1 MNTLKGR
8 LIAVFVLT
16 GLIGLGTLGILAIQR
31 SGTALT
37 AAAEKE
43 GIALTRSIS
52 KIVDNYIEA
61 EVNAVA
67 LLSSSSAM
75 RSLNWDKQKQ
85 LIEEIDVEVTGIQ
98 EVWVVD
104 KDGQAHYKDGTVL
117 DLSTRD
123 YVRNTLSTGE
133 TSISKPLKSKKTG
146 DMVVVVATPIFAEGS
161 SSPSQVLC
169 GRIPLESLQNT
180 VNEFTWGKTGYIFV
194 LDKDGLM
201 VLHPNEEFQGTLDT
215 TVESKLI
222 PQVLVDIVKKGLGGA
237 NGVARYPFE
246 GKEKLAAYAPSE
258 YTGWLIF
265 TSAYLDEF
273 TAPVIHMRNAI
284 ALITLGL
291 ILVIAVVSFFIAR
304 SIATPVEKAVQA
316 MGKIAKGDLDITIE
330 DRSSIK
336 ELKQLRQAVDAM
348 TSEVSS
354 ALSVVNESARTVL
367 DRAQDVN
374 AAVEEANA
382 TSDQILEQT
391 VRGNEMAQNT
401 ASAVE
406 QTNASISEVAEGAQ
420 SGAQNAVE
428 AGEAAENTSHEAEKG
443 TKALN
448 AMVSVIDDVSSAGT
462 KVGDAIK
469 SLDDS
474 VDSIGQFVT
483 TITTIADQTNLLAL
497 NAAIEAAR
505 AGEHGRGFA
514 VVAEEVR
521 KLAEESNK
529 AAQNVGTLIQEI
541 ISRTK
546 TAASDQERSA
556 TLIGEL
562 VKRTDETKE
571 VFTQVV
577 VRMNGITENVQ
588 SIAAAAE
595 EQSASTQEMASG
607 VEHISTNTKNI
618 AEALKSITHGMEE
631 ESQALEMMARSA
643 EELVSL
649 SDDMEKAVAHFRLRS
664 QRALDVK

>member
-43 GIALTRSIS
+43 GIALTSAVG
-52 KIVDNYIEA
+52 KMVDSYIKS
-61 EVNAVA
+61 EVAAVD
-67 LLSSSSAM
+67 LLASSVSM
-75 RSLNWDKQKQ
+75 RSMNWETQKTF
-85 LIEEIDVEVTGIQ
+85 IEQVDINVTGIQ
-98 EVWVVD
+98 EIWVVD
-104 KDGQAHYKDGTVL
+104 ENGQARYLDETTL
-117 DLSTRD
+117 DLGNRD
-123 YVRNTLSTGE
+123 YVKEALSTGK
-133 TSISKPLKSKKTG
+133 TALSDPVKSKKTG
-146 DMVVVVATPIFAEGS
+146 EMVIVVASPIFEDGKS
-161 SSPSQVLC
+161 RPSALLC
-169 GRIPLESLQNT
+169 GRIPLKSLQKT
-180 VNEFTWGKTGYIFV
+180 VDEYSWGQTGYIFAIDRKGIV
-194 LDKDGLM
+194 
-201 VLHPNEEFQGTLDT
+201 VLHPNEEHQGTLNASI
-215 TVESKLI
+215 ESKAV
-222 PQVLVDIVKKGLGGA
+222 PKELVEIVKRGLKGEI
-237 NGVARYPFE
+237 GVDRYPLE

-273 TAPVIHMRNAI
+273 TAPLIRMRNAI

-291 ILVIAVVSFFIAR
+291 ILAIAVVSFFIAR

-316 MGKIAKGDLDITIE
+316 MGKIAKGDLDVTIE

-382 TSDQILEQT
+382 TSDQVLEQT

-443 TKALN
+443 TQALE
-448 AMVSVIDDVSSAGT
+448 AMVTVIGDVSSAGT

-541 ISRTK
+541 TSRTK

-556 TLIGEL
+556 PLIGEL

-571 VFTQVV
+571 VFSQVV

-631 ESQALEMMARSA
+631 ESQALEMMAHSA

-649 SDDMEKAVAHFRLRS
+649 SDEMEKAVAHFRLRS

>member
-43 GIALTRSIS
+43 GIALTSSVGEMIDS
-52 KIVDNYIEA
+52 YIKSEVAAVD
-61 EVNAVA
+61 
-67 LLSSSSAM
+67 LLASSVSM
-75 RSLNWDKQKQ
+75 RSMNWETQKTF
-85 LIEEIDVEVTGIQ
+85 IEQVDINVTGIQ
-98 EVWVVD
+98 EIWVVD
-104 KDGQAHYKDGTVL
+104 EKGQARYLDGTTL
-117 DLSTRD
+117 DLENRD
-123 YVRNTLSTGE
+123 YVKEALSTGK
-133 TSISKPLKSKKTG
+133 TALSDPVKSKKTG
-146 DMVVVVATPIFAEGS
+146 EMVIVVASPIFEEGKS
-161 SSPSQVLC
+161 RPSALLC
-169 GRIPLESLQNT
+169 GSIPLKSLQKT
-180 VNEFTWGKTGYIFV
+180 VDKYSWGQTGYIFAIDRKGIV
-194 LDKDGLM
+194 
-201 VLHPNEEFQGTLDT
+201 VLHPNEEHQGTLNAS
-215 TVESKLI
+215 VESKAI
-222 PQVLVDIVKKGLGGA
+222 PAELVEIVKKGMRGES
-237 NGVARYPFE
+237 GVEGYPFE

-258 YTGWLIF
+258 FTGWLIF
-265 TSAYLDEF
+265 SSAYLDEF
-273 TAPVIHMRNAI
+273 TAPVIRMRNTI

-291 ILVIAVVSFFIAR
+291 ILAIVVVSFFIAR

-664 QRALDVK
+664 QKALDVK